1 MVLTIQN
8 VLLLVLSTLV
18 STSIGETQN
27 CGSGQAKKFQY
38 LFGDALTDSPDCIGP
53 LGQPYPKFAIDQLL
67 PKLDLKSSQRGGRT
81 LFAQPLITSE
91 SVKQTRNNLLSTYA
105 LANQKMGTG
114 IDSFETVI
122 HRVKRQAEQ
131 TDSNSTQAE
140 TESEGSE
147 SSQTCKSAAPSRLCQ
162 TVYNTTAP
170 MYGVSLTSGN
180 PVTIV
185 QKFPELLQQVVYE
198 TCTAKEC
205 DLLHGECVQT
215 FIPYLFLV
223 IPLGPVTLTGQDYVL
238 VESGCSCRPKYAGNR
253 DPDPLSG
260 IPDFS

>member
-1 MVLTIQN
+1 MVLTI
-8 VLLLVLSTLV
+8 
-18 STSIGETQN
+18 
-27 CGSGQAKKFQY
+27 QY
-38 LFGDALTDSPDCIGP
+38 LFGDALTDSTDCVGP
-53 LGQPYPKFAIDQLL
+53 FGEPYPTFAIDQLL
-67 PKLDLKSSQRGGRT
+67 PKLDLKSNQRGGRT

-91 SVKQTRNNLLSTYA
+91 SVKETRKNLLSTYA
-105 LANQKMGTG
+105 KANRKLDSGV
-114 IDSFETVI
+114 DSFETVI

-131 TDSNSTQAE
+131 ADSNSTQTDTDTDTDTV
-140 TESEGSE
+140 TESE
-147 SSQTCKSAAPSRLCQ
+147 SSAQTCKSAAPSRLCQ
-162 TVYNTTAP
+162 TMYNTSAP
-170 MYGVSLTSGN
+170 MFGVSLTSGN

-198 TCTAKEC
+198 TCTANEC